1 MAIDPDY
8 LLNRDPLIVR
18 QTLSERDTIL
28 YALGVGADELDFTFE
43 ERLRALPTMA
53 VVLGYPG
60 FIWRD
65 PAMGADWKKILH
77 GEQSITLHRPLPVSG
92 EIIGTNRIAALFD
105 KGADKGAIALVE
117 RTIEDG
123 AGNLL
128 ATSTATTFLRGDGG
142 FGGSSEG
149 APIPHSV
156 PDDRPADMVATL
168 ATAANLAMI
177 YRLSGDLNP
186 LHIDPAVAQA
196 GGFERPILHG
206 LATYGVAGRALLA
219 ALMDNDPTRMKR
231 MDVRFSRPVYPG
243 ETIRTEIWHEGAGRA
258 AFRAYSV
265 ERETMVLNNGLVEF
279 E

>member
-77 GEQSITLHRPLPVSG
+77 GEQSITLHHPLPVSG